1 MNAASCLV
9 MACFWIVW
17 HRKHVEGRQSDCKS
31 KGAGLACH
39 GQIMSIRKL
48 AEPLKLHA
56 FPELQTCT
64 KRHVEATTVA
74 LLTLSPVPNT
84 DPVPSTDHNR
94 FVYLSRPC
102 VDGEHVLIFGHTNAP
117 KAQ

>member
-1 MNAASCLV
+1 
-9 MACFWIVW
+9 
-17 HRKHVEGRQSDCKS
+17 
-31 KGAGLACH
+31 
-39 GQIMSIRKL
+39 MSIRKL
-48 AEPLKLHA
+48 AEPVKLHA
-56 FPELQTCT
+56 YPDLQTRT
-64 KRHVEATTVA
+64 KRHIEATTVA